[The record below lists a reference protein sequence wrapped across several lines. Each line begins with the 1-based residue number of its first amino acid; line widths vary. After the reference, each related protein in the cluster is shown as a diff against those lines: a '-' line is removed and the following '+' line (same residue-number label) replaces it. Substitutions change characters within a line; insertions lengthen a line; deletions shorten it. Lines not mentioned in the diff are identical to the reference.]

1 MRTVHIWWATWLT
14 SVVWWLL
21 VWCPHPLSTVTLFP
35 RQRTR
40 RCVAAVLDLSSIGKV
55 ETQYDHFSV
64 LIQHQQVFLSFF
76 FYSYI
81 WSNFP
86 FISVCFFP
94 PGVRSVDAKGKE
106 TLYNLES
113 LINQAVF
120 PGLQGGPHNH
130 AIAGIIVFLFLALL
144 FFCYFSNQ
152 QPLLYVGMDL
162 TSVCGCLS

>member
-1 MRTVHIWWATWLT
+1 MRTVHIWWETWLT

-35 RQRTR
+35 QRHTR
-40 RCVAAVLDLSSIGKV
+40 RCVAAALDLSSTGKV
-55 ETQYDHFSV
+55 EIELWHFFPIRPLVFFVLSSLLFSLCLSV
-64 LIQHQQVFLSFF
+64 IYQIFNFSCLFSCSLLSPCFL
-76 FYSYI
+76 
-81 WSNFP
+81 
-86 FISVCFFP
+86 P

-130 AIAGIIVFLFLALL
+130 AIAGTPLSS
-144 FFCYFSNQ
+144 FS
-152 QPLLYVGMDL
+152 
-162 TSVCGCLS
+162 SS